1 MVSDQLAVVNPGLSG
16 PVAEANKLGPAV
28 APDLSSYTLTT
39 LRVDAPN
46 MPLGYD
52 LGNAVFN
59 LLPSYKSGAAIM
71 VGTDATVFARGTLIN
86 AAGEPIALQGGQVV
100 SLSDPSWEP
109 LALFTNRAGRFALMG
124 LKPGRY
130 ELKLFSNPP
139 LTVPFEIPA
148 DKTGIY
154 DLGAVKVGGC

>member
-1 MVSDQLAVVNPGLSG
+1 
-16 PVAEANKLGPAV
+16 
-28 APDLSSYTLTT
+28 
-39 LRVDAPN
+39 

-109 LALFTNRAGRFALMG
+109 LALFNVSSTEVRG
-124 LKPGRY
+124 
-130 ELKLFSNPP
+130 
-139 LTVPFEIPA
+139 
-148 DKTGIY
+148 
-154 DLGAVKVGGC
+154 